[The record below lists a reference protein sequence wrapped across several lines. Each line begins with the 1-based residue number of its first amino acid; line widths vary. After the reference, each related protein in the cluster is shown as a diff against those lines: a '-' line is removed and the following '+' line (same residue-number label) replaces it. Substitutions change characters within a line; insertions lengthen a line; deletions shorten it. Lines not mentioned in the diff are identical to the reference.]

1 MLRPLAEL
9 RPALE
14 RGRARSGGQ
23 NATTRAASAIARAR
37 PLAIAAE
44 ALFLDRQQPA
54 HPTRGCRLS
63 RPPNAQPDRPH
74 GLAVAVFSVAVP
86 VFVVPV
92 SVVAGPWVVSGI
104 LVGVVAVGRH
114 TDGLVALEP

>member
-37 PLAIAAE
+37 PLAIAAV
-44 ALFLDRQQPA
+44 FLDLQLPA

-92 SVVAGPWVVSGI
+92 SVVAGPWVVIGI
-104 LVGVVAVGRH
+104 LVGVVAVGRN